1 MKKNLIN
8 LSLRTNKLILKRGKR
23 SKVSLLM
30 DRVYLLLI
38 KSVKKNPLYIL
49 NKSIENIMPLFLLN
63 NKKIGK
69 RVIISPSFILSD
81 FSRKAIGLKWI
92 VEAASK
98 RTGSFSKNL
107 SLEILEAFHNRGSV
121 KKRQRDL
128 NSIVL
133 ENKSNLKY
141 RW

>member
-8 LSLRTNKLILKRGKR
+8 LNFRINKLILKQGKL
-23 SKVSLLM
+23 SKISLII
-30 DRVYLLLI
+30 DKAYLLLV
-38 KSVKKNPLYIL
+38 KSLKKSPLYIL
-49 NKSIENIMPLFLLN
+49 NKAVENIMPLFLLN

-81 FSRKAIGLKWI
+81 YSRKAIGIKWI
-92 VEAASK
+92 VEAALK
-98 RTGSFSKNL
+98 RTGSFHKNL
-107 SLEILEAFHNRGSV
+107 ALEILEAFHNRGSV